1 MKGKALEVY
10 SRLPVKDAQDYEI
23 LKDAL
28 LKRFN
33 LTEEGFKQKFKSAR
47 AEVGEAPT
55 QFIARLE
62 NYLMRWIDLAN
73 VEKDFDGLMS
83 LIVREQYLESCPV
96 QLAIFLRERKPKDLS
111 ELASLAEQYLD
122 AHANS
127 KKEWPRKPMFRGH
140 LSPTSERKFGSSGG
154 ERIIKPEVGRECFNC
169 GKTGHLAKYCRSAPT
184 CVRCGKVGHTSR
196 NCEMTPKCFNC
207 GKVGHSTR
215 NFFSSQEISGHES

>member
-1 MKGKALEVY
+1 MDSFLHRFELCADSQRWSKEQWAVYMSALLKGKALEVY

-28 LKRFN
+28 LERFN
-33 LTEEGFKQKFKSAR
+33 LTEEGFKQKFKSAT

-62 NYLMRWIDLAN
+62 NYLMIWIDLAN

-122 AHANS
+122 AHASN
-127 KKEWPRKPMFRGH
+127 KKEWPRKPIVRGH
-140 LSPTSERKFGSSGG
+140 LSPQVRESLEAVEVRELLNRK
-154 ERIIKPEVGRECFNC
+154 
-169 GKTGHLAKYCRSAPT
+169 
-184 CVRCGKVGHTSR
+184 
-196 NCEMTPKCFNC
+196 
-207 GKVGHSTR
+207 
-215 NFFSSQEISGHES
+215 